1 MNTITNVFTEIR
13 YHSSRGE
20 DSQLCGMSPKM
31 ACRTLLWILDN
42 YYKSSLPGLN
52 NQDRLKIITDTDL
65 QISGPLLFEAFG
77 PVVSEQTCPMGSNLE
92 RSNWQYKPLYYA
104 G

>member
-1 MNTITNVFTEIR
+1 MHTITNVFTEIR

-20 DSQLCGMSPKM
+20 DSQLCGMSPKT

-65 QISGPLLFEAFG
+65 QINGSLLVRPYSTFSGF
-77 PVVSEQTCPMGSNLE
+77 LE
-92 RSNWQYKPLYYA
+92 FLVQFS
-104 G
+104 